1 MVLNVDF
8 RKKIFR
14 YTVLKVDIYLSYWI
28 GTFLE
33 KTTGIE
39 PRVGLGMA

>member
-1 MVLNVDF
+1 MTFEKNF
-8 RKKIFR
+8 YR
-14 YTVLKVDIYLSYWI
+14 YTVLKVDIYLSSWI
-28 GTFLE
+28 GTLLE